1 MGWFSKIFKKVK
13 NVFKKVT
20 KAVKKIVKGVGKTAK
35 KIWNG
40 VKKTAKKFGQKISK
54 LGPVA
59 NIAMGMIPGFGQ
71 LWSAYGIWGAMAKGA
86 LTGFITSGG
95 NVKGA
100 LLGAAGG
107 GLGYGYSKLPGTSLS
122 EKISNAFKLGEG
134 TDTLTNSYNK
144 FAPYKGNPG
153 RGSDAYGFA
162 EVDLNKQ
169 LKGTNYWNNRAMTM
183 NGGEYAEGLT
193 LKPNDYASILTGVDA
208 NAMKHQKRLDRTPL
222 DKIAQGLSNFSMPAK
237 DSYQVPIG
245 TYDTGPGN
253 EYALNAAKV
262 AGQTGTGQDVYDVEK
277 LGLLS
282 AVNRMRKADEQFL
295 V

>member
-13 NVFKKVT
+13 KVFKKVT

-40 VKKTAKKFGQKISK
+40 VKNTAKKFGQKISK

-169 LKGTNYWNNRAMTM
+169 LKGTSYWADRQAGIYN
-183 NGGEYAEGLT
+183 
-193 LKPNDYASILTGVDA
+193 PNADYASILTGVDA